1 MQKDITSPRK
11 IAKKA
16 RKIYDKEMKKSA
28 QEMGRLLGNFMKPK
42 PKWVPW
48 KLWMFGLGIFIKIK
62 K

>member
-1 MQKDITSPRK
+1 MKDITSPRK

-16 RKIYDKEMKKSA
+16 RAIYKKEMKKEA
-28 QEMGRLLGNFMKPK
+28 QEMGRMIGNILKPK

-48 KLWMFGLGIFIKIK
+48 KVWKFGLGIFIKIK